1 MKRRSEVPKSFY
13 FLIESAC
20 TLLRGTFAENI
31 LHRFFFLKCSNLP
44 PFRRIIHLNLPSEA
58 WRKVRE
64 NLKKKKRNYK
74 QTFLANS
81 RVSSLPVSDFFF
93 VLSAS
98 LVTSSKIK
106 SFSKSFSSFS
116 ASLSSNSSIFLAS
129 TSGSGSAPPR
139 SRTRVSSDG
148 SSRRFSRMASL
159 SRQETS
165 WNRTRECQ
173 HSYRFWNLF
182 LEMPVTFWAGKQ
194 TSNSK
199 TVE

>member
-1 MKRRSEVPKSFY
+1 MFKFAAISTHHTSLSSLGSLTESQGKPK
-13 FLIESAC
+13 E
-20 TLLRGTFAENI
+20 
-31 LHRFFFLKCSNLP
+31 
-44 PFRRIIHLNLPSEA
+44 
-58 WRKVRE
+58 
-64 NLKKKKRNYK
+64 KKRNYK

-116 ASLSSNSSIFLAS
+116 ASLSSSSSIFLAS

-182 LEMPVTFWAGKQ
+182 LERPVTFWAGKQ